1 MDKSRGLWLP
11 LGLLSLRQH
20 QGRGATPLHL
30 APASRHGCPACVCLL
45 LDKDGVF
52 VPTAAYGFPAW
63 EHAAAPGRPRR

>member
-1 MDKSRGLWLP
+1 M
-11 LGLLSLRQH
+11 
-20 QGRGATPLHL
+20 PLHL

-52 VPTAAYGFPAW
+52 VPTAAYGFPGW